1 MGTRKNSGHTEEA
14 STESVDTS
22 QTYVL
27 ARVFRGCLD
36 IIGDHNNSLSHKL
49 IDHIRGFDRDTHEEE
64 NKPWFPVLGFW
75 RMMLELVMRVYMQ
88 VCVNLGIIL
97 VMSMVI
103 LAWPVR
109 FLVELCSGSWMRRS
123 SYDPYPQVEPSND
136 NIEGSDKV
144 VRRVVYEEAKV
155 GAK

>member
-1 MGTRKNSGHTEEA
+1 MGTRKTSRDTEE
-14 STESVDTS
+14 TRTDTVDTG

-27 ARVFRGCLD
+27 AKVFRGALD
-36 IIGDHNNSLSHKL
+36 IISEHNTSLSYTL
-49 IDHIRGFDRDTHEEE
+49 IEHIRSFDRNNHEEE

-75 RMMLELVMRVYMQ
+75 RMMLELIMRVYMQ

-97 VMSMVI
+97 VMCMVM

-109 FLVELCSGSWMRRS
+109 FMVELCSGSWMRRS
-123 SYDPYPQVEPSND
+123 AYDPYPVAEPSND
-136 NIEGSDKV
+136 NIEGSDNV

-155 GAK
+155 GVK